1 MTVKVY
7 NQEGA
12 EVGEV
17 ELKPE
22 VFGIEPNESVV
33 QQYIT
38 NYLARQRQGNA
49 STRTRREVR
58 GGGAKPYR
66 QKGTGRA
73 RMGTWRTPLR
83 RGGGTVFGPHPRDYG
98 SAFPKRMK
106 QLAIRSVFSDK
117 AQSKKLKV
125 IDKIDLADAKTKL
138 MVGVLSKLELD
149 GRKCLILE
157 EGLNNNLVLSCRNI
171 PGVSVCRASL
181 ANGYELLKADVV
193 VLTKAGLEKV
203 GEVFS

>member
-12 EVGEV
+12 EIGEV

-22 VFGIEPNESVV
+22 VFGIEPNESAV
-33 QQYIT
+33 QQYVT

-98 SAFPKRMK
+98 SRFPKRMK

-117 AQSKKLKV
+117 AQSEKVKV
-125 IDKIDLADAKTKL
+125 IDKIDLDEAKTKS
-138 MVGVLSKLELD
+138 MVTVLSKLDLE
-149 GRKCLILE
+149 GRKCIILE
-157 EGLNNNLVLSCRNI
+157 EGRNNNLILSCRNI
-171 PGVSVCRASL
+171 PGVQVCRAAL
-181 ANGYELLKADVV
+181 ANGYELLNADY
-193 VLTKAGLEKV
+193 LLITKAGLEKV

>member
-33 QQYIT
+33 QQYTT

-83 RGGGTVFGPHPRDYG
+83 RGGGTIFGPHPRDYG
-98 SAFPKRMK
+98 SRFPKRMK
-106 QLAIRSVFSDK
+106 QLAVRSVFSDK
-117 AQSKKLKV
+117 AQSEKIRV
-125 IDKIDLADAKTKL
+125 IDKIELSEARTKS
-138 MVGVLSKLELD
+138 MVTVLSKLDLT

-157 EGLNNNLVLSCRNI
+157 EGRNDNLVLSCRNI
-171 PGVSVCRASL
+171 PGVQVCRAAM
-181 ANGYELLKADVV
+181 ANGYELLKAEY
-193 VLTKAGLEKV
+193 VLLTRAGLDEV